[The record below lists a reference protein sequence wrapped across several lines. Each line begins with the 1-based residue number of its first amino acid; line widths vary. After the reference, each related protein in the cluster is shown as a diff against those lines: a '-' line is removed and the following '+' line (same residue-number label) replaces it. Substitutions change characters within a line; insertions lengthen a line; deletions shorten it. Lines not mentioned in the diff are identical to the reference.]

1 MAEEFN
7 FEERIDAAK
16 SRTSEELDRLRND
29 FRIVQFARTGDFR
42 FAGRGPQD
50 LYKAVEKLLAVFN
63 KERNPEDQVTFE
75 QLLTDGLVL
84 DEDYQFKFQ
93 GFIEAGGVT
102 LKAGTFTLEEFV
114 KAGLENAPPIF
125 LSGLPSAKNAT
136 REAVEFQSEWNDL
149 TNRLTL
155 DRQSIETLD
164 DQIRVLETRL
174 DNLNS
179 DDVNLQVRSLAGDD
193 PEAVADLLDVD
204 LRIETPDQTAQRN
217 ALESYQQRTFSPEEE
232 RAPSRQTFTRD
243 PVGSLRTAEPADLPP
258 ERMGLDE
265 QRAVF
270 EEGLYGISPDDTTE
284 ETDSEEASESAAS
297 LPRNTEEAK
306 ALRQYLH
313 DTFGGSGAFFFD
325 IESTSLQV
333 GIDKNGNA
341 VSVDSE
347 DRVGRSVHI
356 LDYLNDAGI
365 VDDASILGALEQTSW
380 YQNTS
385 GPMREFDAKYG
396 GMKAFLDTNTTSLF
410 QQRTVV
416 GDIVDELNF
425 VADEVL
431 GEDGAKVI
439 GENRMIE
446 LAAHILR
453 MGYDD
458 DTRGDISRRR
468 QMLLE
473 VITNEN
479 ELQTAYADYGEL
491 RLFRDSVDQ
500 VYDNYN
506 LSVTSKRRDEL
517 TEKLFTGEMTADQ
530 LTALVRTQALTKY
543 AGNVQIEAALRSG
556 MTMRDYFDPYE
567 AEMSEILGRP
577 VDLMNEFPDILE
589 VASGDGGASRPMTYA
604 EIREYARSL
613 PEWAQSDQG
622 QDSARSLVT
631 AIGTLFG
638 ETR

>member
-29 FRIVQFARTGDFR
+29 FRIVQFVRTGDVGLGFDVGAR
-42 FAGRGPQD
+42 RLREVVEQLLVDFNQGRDQ
-50 LYKAVEKLLAVFN
+50 
-63 KERNPEDQVTFE
+63 EDQVTFE
-75 QLLTDGLVL
+75 QLLADGLVL
-84 DEDYQFKFQ
+84 DEDYKFPF
-93 GFIEAGGVT
+93 GEKGLT
-102 LKAGTFTLEEFV
+102 LKAGKFTLEEFV
-114 KAGLENAPPIF
+114 ETALKSAPPAAR
-125 LSGLPSAKNAT
+125 LGKPEDGV
-136 REAVEFQSEWNDL
+136 REAAELQSQWNDL
-149 TNRLTL
+149 SSRLTL

-164 DQIRVLETRL
+164 DQIQQLTTRL
-174 DNLNS
+174 ENLNS
-179 DDVNLQVRSLAGDD
+179 NDLNLQVRGLAGDD
-193 PEAVADLLDVD
+193 PEAVTDLLDVD
-204 LRIETPDQTAQRN
+204 LRVETQDESAQRS
-217 ALESYQQRTFSPEEE
+217 ALETYQQQTFSPETDSV
-232 RAPSRQTFTRD
+232 PSSQTFTRD
-243 PVGSLRTAEPADLPP
+243 PVGSLRTAKPADLPP
-258 ERMGLDE
+258 EQMGLDE

-270 EEGLYGISPDDTTE
+270 EEGLYGTRPDDTTE
-284 ETDSEEASESAAS
+284 ETDSEEAGESAAS
-297 LPRNTEEAK
+297 LPRNSEEAK
-306 ALRQYLH
+306 ALKQYLH

-325 IESTSLQV
+325 IESTNLQV

-396 GMKAFLDTNTTSLF
+396 GMEAFLDTNTTSLF

-458 DTRGDISRRR
+458 NTRGDISRRR
-468 QMLLE
+468 QLLLE

-500 VYDNYN
+500 VYDDYN
-506 LSVTSKRRDEL
+506 LSVTSKRRNEL

-567 AEMSEILGRP
+567 AEMSEI
-577 VDLMNEFPDILE
+577 
-589 VASGDGGASRPMTYA
+589 
-604 EIREYARSL
+604 
-613 PEWAQSDQG
+613 
-622 QDSARSLVT
+622 
-631 AIGTLFG
+631 
-638 ETR
+638 